1 MEALLPAFYNEE
13 LLEGANAERV
23 ISWIRSWLSVASK
36 QGVKSPDVMVTL
48 MRNNS
53 PKYVPREWMLIDA
66 YKKANEGD
74 YTVVQELYDLFKQ
87 PYRIAVDDKEKYFK
101 KYFRK
106 APQCTYDGIG
116 IGGEAYMT

>member
-1 MEALLPAFYNEE
+1 MLDKELVVDSFEA
-13 LLEGANAERV
+13 
-23 ISWIRSWLSVASK
+23 
-36 QGVKSPDVMVTL
+36 GVQSSDAMTTL

-66 YKKANEGD
+66 YKKADEGD
-74 YTVVQELYDLFKQ
+74 YTVVQELHDLFKQ
-87 PYRIAVDDKEKYFK
+87 PYCTVVDDNEKYFK
-101 KYFRK
+101 KYFRR